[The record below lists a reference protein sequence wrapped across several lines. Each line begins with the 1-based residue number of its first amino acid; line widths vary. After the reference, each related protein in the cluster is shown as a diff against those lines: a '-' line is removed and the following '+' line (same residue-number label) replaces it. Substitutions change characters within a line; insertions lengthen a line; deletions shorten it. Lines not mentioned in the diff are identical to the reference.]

1 MNVPTYYHLN
11 RTLERLAKV
20 ISHARYKDD
29 RTGMIPED
37 AMVEVLRE
45 VSDAVATLTDLTK
58 DATNPK
64 VFESKGTHDQ
74 PEPRFT

>member
-11 RTLERLAKV
+11 RTLERLARV
-20 ISHARYKDD
+20 ISRARYKDD

-58 DATNPK
+58 DAANSK
-64 VFESKGTHDQ
+64 VFES
-74 PEPRFT
+74 PE

>member
-1 MNVPTYYHLN
+1 MNVPTYYQLN

-20 ISHARYKDD
+20 ISHARYTGD
-29 RTGMIPED
+29 RTGMIPEE
-37 AMVEVLRE
+37 ALVEVLKE
-45 VSDAVATLTDLTK
+45 VADAVATLTYLTR
-58 DATNPK
+58 DATNSK